1 MSSIPSEENPLG
13 VSSSKSWSDCI
24 VYVSCGQLTAQSS
37 KADTGQDLTLYNISS
52 SSFREY
58 GGIPCIDMTSS
69 GVQYARLTEPS
80 MNFGSAMPRSYS
92 VWLAPTGYGVINMR
106 GIAIGSYA
114 ANREL
119 CSPNNYG
126 YYSYEICAGGHSVI
140 LRTGKYMKANAW
152 SHFVQNYFADGTID
166 IWLNGERIGH
176 FTGKSIDIQSPLM
189 SLGAPTDST
198 SNPYRGYVSTARLW
212 NRTLEDSEIKD
223 LSEELQ
229 PVYTISAQDLS
240 FSLYQK
246 TETYGISYSSVMSP
260 VTFEI
265 AEGELPPEIGFDAST
280 GKFTGKG
287 PTDDD
292 HVYTLKV
299 KLSAPDS
306 YSAICTVRISTYKTA
321 RISFPSQSLSFI
333 TEEASS
339 ADISL
344 TADEPVTFEVAEG
357 ELPAGVSITGSTAH
371 STGEQTSAQEKTV
384 LLRAKSAH
392 NQEGVTANVTFS
404 VTLNKITLLTSG
416 VRLYAA
422 SAGPSS
428 KRLLYLSQ
436 RSISPVWSIEGSLPA
451 GVIFDAE
458 NGVMRSDSSSY
469 GESSTVTVTVA
480 SSTGRSAP
488 ATAEITVETLSEPP
502 IIPSEYAVYIPMSGL
517 YAESPAPSV
526 TVTNFREDYPVTFS
540 ESGGVS
546 YGTFGP
552 TRLCSLNVNNVT
564 SCFPYQATSR
574 TVSFWIRRPLR
585 DSDSTILWYGSAYGA
600 GECYCLKLG
609 RSGWP
614 FIDMY
619 NYGTDNNIVEGSTDG
634 LGRALCDGK
643 WHHAAVTLW
652 SENSRAYS
660 EVWIDGNRAYRSYA
674 AVSLNTGTAYSYA
687 YVGGYSE
694 QYNWM
699 NSLNGDL
706 SRLRVYGRALSE
718 SEIKAL
724 SDELSPTD

>member
-1 MSSIPSEENPLG
+1 MPSIPCEENPLG
-13 VSSSKSWSDCI
+13 VSSSGKSWSDYI

-37 KADTGQDLTLYNISS
+37 KADTGQGLTLHDISS
-52 SSFREY
+52 SNFIEY
-58 GGIPCIDMTSS
+58 GGIPCIDMTSW
-69 GVQYARLTEPS
+69 GAQYARLTEPS
-80 MNFGSAMPRSYS
+80 MNFGPAMPRSYS
-92 VWLAPTGYGVINMR
+92 VWLAPTDRGYGYMR

-119 CSPNNYG
+119 CSPNNFS
-126 YYSYEICAGGHSVI
+126 YSYEICAGGNSVD
-140 LRTGKYMKANAW
+140 LRTGKSMKKNVW

-176 FTGKSIDIQSPLM
+176 FTEQSIDIQSPLM

-198 SNPYRGYVSTARLW
+198 SNPYTGYVSTARLW
-212 NRTLEDSEIKD
+212 NRTLKDSEIKD

-229 PVYTISAQDLS
+229 PMYTITAQDLS

-246 TETYGISYSSVMSP
+246 TETYGIRYSSAMSP

-265 AEGELPPEIGFDAST
+265 VEGELPPEIGFNAST

-306 YSAICTVRISTYKTA
+306 YSAICAVRISTYKTA
-321 RISFPSQSLSFI
+321 RISFTSQSLSFI

-339 ADISL
+339 ADISF

-357 ELPAGVSITGSTAH
+357 ELPAGVSLTGSTAH

-384 LLRAKSAH
+384 LLRAKSEH

-404 VTLNKITLLTSG
+404 VILNTITLLTSG
-416 VRLYAA
+416 VRLYTG

-428 KRLLYLSQ
+428 RKLLYFSQ

-469 GESSTVTVTVA
+469 GASSTVTVTVA

-488 ATAEITVETLSEPP
+488 ATAEITVETLSGSP
-502 IIPSEYAVYIPMSGL
+502 IIPGECAVYIPMSGL
-517 YAESPAPSV
+517 YADSPASDV
-526 TVTNFREDYPVTFS
+526 TVTNYNESYPVTFS

-552 TRLCSLNVNNVT
+552 NYRCSLKVNNAT
-564 SCFPYQATSR
+564 SCFPYQATPR
-574 TVSFWIRRPLR
+574 TVSFWIRRPLI
-585 DSDSTILWYGSAYGA
+585 DSDSTILWYG
-600 GECYCLKLG
+600 
-609 RSGWP
+609 
-614 FIDMY
+614 
-619 NYGTDNNIVEGSTDG
+619 
-634 LGRALCDGK
+634 
-643 WHHAAVTLW
+643 
-652 SENSRAYS
+652 NSSR
-660 EVWIDGNRAYRSYA
+660 
-674 AVSLNTGTAYSYA
+674 
-687 YVGGYSE
+687 
-694 QYNWM
+694 NWGM
-699 NSLNGDL
+699 LL
-706 SRLRVYGRALSE
+706 S
-718 SEIKAL
+718 
-724 SDELSPTD
+724 

>member
-1 MSSIPSEENPLG
+1 MPSIPCEENPLG
-13 VSSSKSWSDCI
+13 VSSSSKSWSDCI
-24 VYVSCGQLTAQSS
+24 VYVSCGQLTAQSG
-37 KADTGQDLTLYNISS
+37 KADTRQGLTLYNISS
-52 SSFREY
+52 SNFIEY

-69 GVQYARLTEPS
+69 RVQYARLTEPS

-92 VWLAPTGYGVINMR
+92 VWLAPTICYDYMR

-119 CSPNNYG
+119 CSPNNYS
-126 YYSYEICAGGHSVI
+126 YTYEICAGGNSVD
-140 LRTGKYMKANAW
+140 LRTGKYIKKNVW
-152 SHFVQNYFADGTID
+152 SHIVQNYFADGTID

-176 FTGKSIDIQSPLM
+176 FTGQSIDIQSPLM

-212 NRTLEDSEIKD
+212 NRTLKDSEIKD

-265 AEGELPPEIGFDAST
+265 VEGELPPEISFDAST

-339 ADISL
+339 ANISF
-344 TADEPVTFEVAEG
+344 TADEPVTFEIADG
-357 ELPAGVSITGSTAH
+357 ELPAGVSLTGSTVH

-384 LLRAKSAH
+384 LLRAKSEH

-404 VTLNKITLLTSG
+404 VILNKITLLTSG
-416 VRLYAA
+416 VRLYAG

-428 KRLLYLSQ
+428 KRLLYFSQ

-469 GESSTVTVTVA
+469 GASSTVTVTVA

-502 IIPSEYAVYIPMSGL
+502 VIPSDYAVYIPMSGL
-517 YAESPAPSV
+517 YVDSPDSGV
-526 TVTNFREDYPVTFS
+526 TVTNYSESDPVTFS
-540 ESGGVS
+540 EMGGVS
-546 YGTFGP
+546 FGVFAP
-552 TRLCSLNVNNVT
+552 DYWHSLSVRNVT

-600 GECYCLKLG
+600 GKCYCLKLG

-614 FIDMY
+614 FIDLY

-660 EVWIDGNRAYRSYA
+660 EVWIDGNRAYKSYA
-674 AVSLNTGTAYSYA
+674 AGSLNTDTAYSYA
-687 YVGGYSE
+687 IVGGNSE
-694 QYNWM
+694 QYNWKK
-699 NSLNGDL
+699 SLNGEL

>member
-1 MSSIPSEENPLG
+1 MPSIPCEENPLG
-13 VSSSKSWSDCI
+13 VSGGKSWSDCI
-24 VYVSCGQLTAQSS
+24 VYVSCGQLTAQSG
-37 KADTGQDLTLYNISS
+37 KADTGQGLTLYNISS
-52 SSFREY
+52 SSFIEY

-69 GVQYARLTEPS
+69 KAQYARLTEPS

-92 VWLAPTGYGVINMR
+92 VWLALAPILGGSGHMR
-106 GIAIGSYA
+106 GIAIGSFA

-126 YYSYEICAGGHSVI
+126 SFSYSYEICAGGHSVN
-140 LRTGKYMKANAW
+140 LSTGKSVKANVW

-176 FTGKSIDIQSPLM
+176 FTGQSIDIQSPLM

-198 SNPYRGYVSTARLW
+198 SNPFCGYVSTARLW

-229 PVYTISAQDLS
+229 PMYTISAQDLS

-265 AEGELPPEIGFDAST
+265 VEGELPPEIGFDAST

-333 TEEASS
+333 TDEASS
-339 ADISL
+339 ANISL
-344 TADEPVTFEVAEG
+344 TADEPVTFEIVQG
-357 ELPAGVSITGSTAH
+357 ELPAGVSLTGSTVH

-384 LLRAKSAH
+384 LLRAKSEH

-404 VTLNKITLLTSG
+404 VILNRITLLTSG
-416 VRLYAA
+416 VRLYAN

-428 KRLLYLSQ
+428 KRLLYFSQ
-436 RSISPVWSIEGSLPA
+436 RSISPVWGIVGSLPA
-451 GVIFDAE
+451 GVTFDAE
-458 NGVMRSDSSSY
+458 NGVMRGDSSSY

-502 IIPSEYAVYIPMSGL
+502 VIPGEYAVYIPMSGL
-517 YAESPAPSV
+517 YADSPASDV
-526 TVTNFREDYPVTFS
+526 TVTNYSESYPVTFS

-552 TRLCSLNVNNVT
+552 NYRCSLSVNNVA
-564 SCFPYQATSR
+564 SCFPYQATPR
-574 TVSFWIRRPLR
+574 TVSFWIRRPLI
-585 DSDSTILWYGSAYGA
+585 DSDSTILWYG
-600 GECYCLKLG
+600 
-609 RSGWP
+609 
-614 FIDMY
+614 D
-619 NYGTDNNIVEGSTDG
+619 
-634 LGRALCDGK
+634 
-643 WHHAAVTLW
+643 
-652 SENSRAYS
+652 
-660 EVWIDGNRAYRSYA
+660 AYRKWEM
-674 AVSLNTGTAYSYA
+674 L
-687 YVGGYSE
+687 
-694 QYNWM
+694 
-699 NSLNGDL
+699 L
-706 SRLRVYGRALSE
+706 S
-718 SEIKAL
+718 
-724 SDELSPTD
+724 

>member
-1 MSSIPSEENPLG
+1 MPSIPCEENPLG
-13 VSSSKSWSDCI
+13 VSGGKSWSDYI
-24 VYVSCGQLTAQSS
+24 VYVSCGQPTAQSG
-37 KADTGQDLTLYNISS
+37 KADTGQGLTLSNISS
-52 SSFREY
+52 SSFIEY
-58 GGIPCIDMTSS
+58 GGVPCIDMTSS
-69 GVQYARLTEPS
+69 RAQYARLTEPS

-92 VWLAPTGYGVINMR
+92 VWLAPTSYGSGYMR

-119 CSPNNYG
+119 CSPNNYS
-126 YYSYEICAGGHSVI
+126 YSYEICAGGNSVD
-140 LRTGKYMKANAW
+140 LRTGKYLKANVW
-152 SHFVQNYFADGTID
+152 SHIVQNYFADGTID

-176 FTGKSIDIQSPLM
+176 FTGQSIDIQSPLM

-212 NRTLEDSEIKD
+212 NRTLKDSEIKD

-229 PVYTISAQDLS
+229 PMYTISAQDLS

-246 TETYGISYSSVMSP
+246 TETYGISYSSAVSP

-265 AEGELPPEIGFDAST
+265 VEGELPPEISFDAST

-287 PTDDD
+287 PTDGD

-321 RISFPSQSLSFI
+321 RISFTSQSLSFI

-339 ADISL
+339 ANISF
-344 TADEPVTFEVAEG
+344 TADEQVTFEVAEG
-357 ELPAGVSITGSTAH
+357 ELPAGVSLTGSTVH

-404 VTLNKITLLTSG
+404 VILNRITLLTSG
-416 VRLYAA
+416 VRLYAG

-428 KRLLYLSQ
+428 KRLLYFSQ

-458 NGVMRSDSSSY
+458 NGVMRGDSSSY
-469 GESSTVTVTVA
+469 GGSSTVTVTVA

-502 IIPSEYAVYIPMSGL
+502 IIPGEYAVYIPMSGL
-517 YAESPAPSV
+517 YADSPASDV
-526 TVTNFREDYPVTFS
+526 TVTNYNESDPVIFS

-552 TRLCSLNVNNVT
+552 ANSRSLKVNNAA

-574 TVSFWIRRPLR
+574 TVSFWIRRPLI
-585 DSDSTILWYGSAYGA
+585 DSDSTILWYG
-600 GECYCLKLG
+600 
-609 RSGWP
+609 
-614 FIDMY
+614 D
-619 NYGTDNNIVEGSTDG
+619 
-634 LGRALCDGK
+634 
-643 WHHAAVTLW
+643 
-652 SENSRAYS
+652 
-660 EVWIDGNRAYRSYA
+660 AYR
-674 AVSLNTGTAYSYA
+674 
-687 YVGGYSE
+687 
-694 QYNWM
+694 NWDV
-699 NSLNGDL
+699 LL
-706 SRLRVYGRALSE
+706 S
-718 SEIKAL
+718 
-724 SDELSPTD
+724 

>member
-13 VSSSKSWSDCI
+13 VSSSKSWSDYI
-24 VYVSCGQLTAQSS
+24 VYVSCGQRTAQSG
-37 KADTGQDLTLYNISS
+37 KADTGQGLTLSNISS

-58 GGIPCIDMTSS
+58 GGIPCIDMTAFRIH
-69 GVQYARLTEPS
+69 YARLTEPS
-80 MNFGSAMPRSYS
+80 MNFGPAMPRSYS
-92 VWLAPTGYGVINMR
+92 VWLAPTYSSYHMR

-119 CSPNNYG
+119 CSPNNY
-126 YYSYEICAGGHSVI
+126 SWTYEICAGGNSVD
-140 LRTGKYMKANAW
+140 LRTGKYIKKNVW
-152 SHFVQNYFADGTID
+152 SHIVQNYFADGTID

-176 FTGKSIDIQSPLM
+176 FTGQSIDIQSPLM

-198 SNPYRGYVSTARLW
+198 SDPYRGYVSTARLW

-229 PVYTISAQDLS
+229 PMYTTSAQDLS

-246 TETYGISYSSVMSP
+246 TETYGISYSSAMSP
-260 VTFEI
+260 TFEI
-265 AEGELPPEIGFDAST
+265 VEGELPPEISFDAST

-321 RISFPSQSLSFI
+321 RISFTSQSFSFI

-339 ADISL
+339 ADISF
-344 TADEPVTFEVAEG
+344 TADEQVTFEIVQG
-357 ELPAGVSITGSTAH
+357 ELPAGVSLTGSTAH

-384 LLRAKSAH
+384 LLRAKSEH

-404 VTLNKITLLTSG
+404 VILNKITLLTSG
-416 VRLYAA
+416 VRLYEN

-436 RSISPVWSIEGSLPA
+436 RSISPVWSIEGSLPI
-451 GVIFDAE
+451 GTGFDTV
-458 NGVMRSDSSSY
+458 NGVMYIYNSTY

-488 ATAEITVETLSEPP
+488 ATAEVTVETLSEPP
-502 IIPSEYAVYIPMSGL
+502 IIPGEYAVYIPMSGL
-517 YAESPAPSV
+517 YADSPASDV
-526 TVTNFREDYPVTFS
+526 TVTNYDESFPVIFS

-552 TRLCSLNVNNVT
+552 DSWCSLTVHNAT
-564 SCFPYQATSR
+564 SCFPYQATPR
-574 TVSFWIRRPLR
+574 TVSFWIRRPLI
-585 DSDSTILWYGSAYGA
+585 DSDSTILWYGDSWRRW
-600 GECYCLKLG
+600 EML
-609 RSGWP
+609 
-614 FIDMY
+614 
-619 NYGTDNNIVEGSTDG
+619 
-634 LGRALCDGK
+634 
-643 WHHAAVTLW
+643 
-652 SENSRAYS
+652 
-660 EVWIDGNRAYRSYA
+660 
-674 AVSLNTGTAYSYA
+674 
-687 YVGGYSE
+687 
-694 QYNWM
+694 
-699 NSLNGDL
+699 L
-706 SRLRVYGRALSE
+706 S
-718 SEIKAL
+718 
-724 SDELSPTD
+724 

>member
-13 VSSSKSWSDCI
+13 VSSGSKSWSDYI
-24 VYVSCGQLTAQSS
+24 VYVSCGQLTAQSG
-37 KADTGQDLTLYNISS
+37 KADTGQGLTLYNISS
-52 SSFREY
+52 SSFIEY
-58 GGIPCIDMTSS
+58 GGIPCIDMTSW

-92 VWLAPTGYGVINMR
+92 VWLATTGYGDYMR

-126 YYSYEICAGGHSVI
+126 YYSYEICAGGHSVD
-140 LRTGKYMKANAW
+140 LRTGKSMKANVW
-152 SHFVQNYFADGTID
+152 FHIVQNYFADGTID

-176 FTGKSIDIQSPLM
+176 FTGQSIDIQSPLM

-212 NRTLEDSEIKD
+212 NRTLKDSEIKD

-246 TETYGISYSSVMSP
+246 TETYGISYSSAMSP

-265 AEGELPPEIGFDAST
+265 VEGELPPEIGFDAST

-306 YSAICTVRISTYKTA
+306 YSAICTVRISTHKTA
-321 RISFPSQSLSFI
+321 RISFTSQSFSFI
-333 TEEASS
+333 TEGESS
-339 ADISL
+339 ADISF

-357 ELPAGVSITGSTAH
+357 ELPAGVSLTGSTVH

-416 VRLYAA
+416 VRLYAG

-428 KRLLYLSQ
+428 KKLLYFSQ

-451 GVIFDAE
+451 GVIFDAG

-469 GESSTVTVTVA
+469 GGSSTVTVTVA

-488 ATAEITVETLSEPP
+488 ATAEITVETLSESP
-502 IIPSEYAVYIPMSGL
+502 IIPSDYAVYIPMSGL
-517 YAESPAPSV
+517 YAESPASDV
-526 TVTNFREDYPVTFS
+526 TVTNFREDYPVPFS

-552 TRLCSLNVNNVT
+552 NHLCSLSVNNVT
-564 SCFPYQATSR
+564 SCFPFQATSR

-585 DSDSTILWYGSAYGA
+585 DSDDSDSTILWYG
-600 GECYCLKLG
+600 
-609 RSGWP
+609 
-614 FIDMY
+614 
-619 NYGTDNNIVEGSTDG
+619 
-634 LGRALCDGK
+634 
-643 WHHAAVTLW
+643 
-652 SENSRAYS
+652 NSRRKW
-660 EVWIDGNRAYRSYA
+660 EM
-674 AVSLNTGTAYSYA
+674 L
-687 YVGGYSE
+687 
-694 QYNWM
+694 
-699 NSLNGDL
+699 L
-706 SRLRVYGRALSE
+706 S
-718 SEIKAL
+718 
-724 SDELSPTD
+724 

>member
-1 MSSIPSEENPLG
+1 MPSIPCEENPLG
-13 VSSSKSWSDCI
+13 VSGGKSWSDYI
-24 VYVSCGQLTAQSS
+24 VYVSCGQLTAQSG
-37 KADTGQDLTLYNISS
+37 KADTGQGLTLHDISS
-52 SSFREY
+52 SSFTEY
-58 GGIPCIDMTSS
+58 GGIPCIDMTSW
-69 GVQYARLTEPS
+69 GAQYARLTEPS

-92 VWLAPTGYGVINMR
+92 VWLAPTGYGSDHMR
-106 GIAIGSYA
+106 GIAIGSFA
-114 ANREL
+114 ASREL

-126 YYSYEICAGGHSVI
+126 YYSYEICAGGHSVD
-140 LRTGKYMKANAW
+140 LRTGKYMKENAW

-176 FTGKSIDIQSPLM
+176 FTGQSIDIQSPLM

-198 SNPYRGYVSTARLW
+198 SNSYRGYVSTARLW
-212 NRTLEDSEIKD
+212 NRTLKDSEIKD

-229 PVYTISAQDLS
+229 PVYTITAQDLS

-246 TETYGISYSSVMSP
+246 TETYGISYSSAMSP

-265 AEGELPPEIGFDAST
+265 AEGELPPEIRFDAST

-287 PTDDD
+287 PTDGD

-321 RISFPSQSLSFI
+321 RIGFTSQSLSFI

-339 ADISL
+339 ANISF
-344 TADEPVTFEVAEG
+344 TADEPVTFEVADG

-384 LLRAKSAH
+384 LLRAKSEH

-404 VTLNKITLLTSG
+404 VILNRITLLTSG
-416 VRLYAA
+416 VRLYAG

-428 KRLLYLSQ
+428 RKLLYLSQ
-436 RSISPVWSIEGSLPA
+436 RSISPVWSIEGSLPI
-451 GVIFDAE
+451 GTGFDAE
-458 NGVMRSDSSSY
+458 NGVMYIYSTLY

-480 SSTGRSAP
+480 SSTGCSTP

-502 IIPSEYAVYIPMSGL
+502 IIPGEYAVYIPMSGL
-517 YAESPAPSV
+517 YADSPAPDV
-526 TVTNFREDYPVTFS
+526 TVTNYNEGFPVPFS

-552 TRLCSLNVNNVT
+552 DSWCSLKVLNAT

-574 TVSFWIRRPLR
+574 TVSFWIRRPLI
-585 DSDSTILWYGSAYGA
+585 DSDSTILWYGDSW
-600 GECYCLKLG
+600 
-609 RSGWP
+609 RSWG
-614 FIDMY
+614 M
-619 NYGTDNNIVEGSTDG
+619 
-634 LGRALCDGK
+634 L
-643 WHHAAVTLW
+643 
-652 SENSRAYS
+652 
-660 EVWIDGNRAYRSYA
+660 
-674 AVSLNTGTAYSYA
+674 
-687 YVGGYSE
+687 
-694 QYNWM
+694 
-699 NSLNGDL
+699 L
-706 SRLRVYGRALSE
+706 S
-718 SEIKAL
+718 
-724 SDELSPTD
+724 

>member
-1 MSSIPSEENPLG
+1 MPSIPCEENPLG
-13 VSSSKSWSDCI
+13 VSGGKSWSDYI
-24 VYVSCGQLTAQSS
+24 VYVSCGQLTAQSG
-37 KADTGQDLTLYNISS
+37 KADTGQGLTLYNISS
-52 SSFREY
+52 SNFIEY
-58 GGIPCIDMTSS
+58 GGVPCIDMTSW
-69 GVQYARLTEPS
+69 GAQYARLTEPS
-80 MNFGSAMPRSYS
+80 VNFGPAMPRSYS
-92 VWLAPTGYGVINMR
+92 VWLAPTSYRSGYMR

-119 CSPNNYG
+119 CSPNNFS
-126 YYSYEICAGGHSVI
+126 YSYEICAGGNSVD
-140 LRTGKYMKANAW
+140 LRTGKYLKANVW
-152 SHFVQNYFADGTID
+152 SHIVQNYFADGTID

-176 FTGKSIDIQSPLM
+176 FTGQSIDIQSPLM

-198 SNPYRGYVSTARLW
+198 SNPYSGYVSTARLW
-212 NRTLEDSEIKD
+212 NRTLKDSEIKD

-229 PVYTISAQDLS
+229 PMYTISAQDLS

-246 TETYGISYSSVMSP
+246 TETYGISYSSAMSP
-260 VTFEI
+260 TFEI
-265 AEGELPPEIGFDAST
+265 VEGELPPEISFDAST

-287 PTDDD
+287 PTDGD

-306 YSAICTVRISTYKTA
+306 YSAVCAVRISTYKTA

-339 ADISL
+339 ADISF
-344 TADEPVTFEVAEG
+344 TADEQVTFEIVQG
-357 ELPAGVSITGSTAH
+357 ELPAGVSLTGSTVH

-384 LLRAKSAH
+384 LLRAKSEH
-392 NQEGVTANVTFS
+392 NQEGVTASVTFS
-404 VTLNKITLLTSG
+404 VILNRITLLTSG
-416 VRLYAA
+416 VRLYAG

-451 GVIFDAE
+451 GVTFDAE
-458 NGVMRSDSSSY
+458 NGVMRGDSSSY
-469 GESSTVTVTVA
+469 GGSSTVTVTVA

-488 ATAEITVETLSEPP
+488 ATAAITVDTLSEPP
-502 IIPSEYAVYIPMSGL
+502 VIPGEYAVYIPMSGL
-517 YAESPAPSV
+517 YADSPAPDV
-526 TVTNFREDYPVTFS
+526 TVTNYSESDPVTFA
-540 ESGGVS
+540 ERGGVS
-546 YGTFGP
+546 FGVFAP
-552 TRLCSLNVNNVT
+552 DYSRSLKVNNAT
-564 SCFPYQATSR
+564 SCFPYQATPR

-585 DSDSTILWYGSAYGA
+585 DSDSTILWYGNAYGA
-600 GECYCLKLG
+600 GKCYCLKLG

-614 FIDMY
+614 FIDLY
-619 NYGTDNNIVEGSTDG
+619 NYGTDNNIAEGSTDG

-660 EVWIDGNRAYRSYA
+660 DVWIDGNRAYRSYA

-687 YVGGYSE
+687 IVGGYSE
-694 QYNWM
+694 QYNWKK
-699 NSLNGDL
+699 SLNGEL

>member
-13 VSSSKSWSDCI
+13 VGGSGKSWSDYI
-24 VYVSCGQLTAQSS
+24 VYVSCGQLTAQSG
-37 KADTGQDLTLYNISS
+37 KADTGQSLTLYNISS
-52 SSFREY
+52 GNFIEY
-58 GGIPCIDMTSS
+58 GGIPCIDMTSW

-80 MNFGSAMPRSYS
+80 MNIGPAMPRSYS
-92 VWLAPTGYGVINMR
+92 VWLAPTSYGSGYMR

-119 CSPNNYG
+119 CSPNNYS
-126 YYSYEICAGGHSVI
+126 YSYEICAGGNSVD
-140 LRTGKYMKANAW
+140 LRTGKYMKANVW
-152 SHFVQNYFADGTID
+152 YHIVQNYFADGTID

-176 FTGKSIDIQSPLM
+176 FTGQSIDIQSPLM

-229 PVYTISAQDLS
+229 PMYTISAQDLS

-246 TETYGISYSSVMSP
+246 TETYGISYSSAMSP
-260 VTFEI
+260 VFEI
-265 AEGELPPEIGFDAST
+265 VEGELPPEIGFNAST

-339 ADISL
+339 ANISF
-344 TADEPVTFEVAEG
+344 TADEQVTFEIADG
-357 ELPAGVSITGSTAH
+357 ELPAGVSLTGSTAH

-384 LLRAKSAH
+384 LLRAKSEH

-404 VTLNKITLLTSG
+404 VILNKITLLTSG
-416 VRLYAA
+416 VRLYAG

-502 IIPSEYAVYIPMSGL
+502 IIPGDYAVHIPMSGL
-517 YAESPAPSV
+517 YADSPDPGV
-526 TVTNFREDYPVTFS
+526 TVTNYYNRYPVTFS

-552 TRLCSLNVNNVT
+552 TYSYSLSVNNVT
-564 SCFPYQATSR
+564 SCFPYQATPR
-574 TVSFWIRRPLR
+574 TVSFWIRRPLL
-585 DSDSTILWYGSAYGA
+585 DSDSTILWYGDS
-600 GECYCLKLG
+600 
-609 RSGWP
+609 R
-614 FIDMY
+614 
-619 NYGTDNNIVEGSTDG
+619 
-634 LGRALCDGK
+634 RK
-643 WHHAAVTLW
+643 WEL
-652 SENSRAYS
+652 
-660 EVWIDGNRAYRSYA
+660 
-674 AVSLNTGTAYSYA
+674 L
-687 YVGGYSE
+687 
-694 QYNWM
+694 
-699 NSLNGDL
+699 L
-706 SRLRVYGRALSE
+706 S
-718 SEIKAL
+718 
-724 SDELSPTD
+724 

>member
-1 MSSIPSEENPLG
+1 MSSIPCEENPLG
-13 VSSSKSWSDCI
+13 VSGSGKSWSDYI

-37 KADTGQDLTLYNISS
+37 KADTGQGLTLYNISS
-52 SSFREY
+52 SNFIEY
-58 GGIPCIDMTSS
+58 GGIPCIDMTSWA
-69 GVQYARLTEPS
+69 VQYARLPEPS

-92 VWLAPTGYGVINMR
+92 VWLAPTGYGSGYMR
-106 GIAIGSYA
+106 GIAIGSNA

-119 CSPNNYG
+119 CSPNNFS
-126 YYSYEICAGGHSVI
+126 YSYEICAGGNSVD
-140 LRTGKYMKANAW
+140 LRTGKYMKANVW
-152 SHFVQNYFADGTID
+152 SHIVQNYFADGTID

-198 SNPYRGYVSTARLW
+198 KNPYRGYVSTARLW

-229 PVYTISAQDLS
+229 PMYTISAQDLS

-246 TETYGISYSSVMSP
+246 TETYGISYSSAMSP

-265 AEGELPPEIGFDAST
+265 VEGELPPEIGFDAST

-321 RISFPSQSLSFI
+321 RISFTSQSFSFI

-339 ADISL
+339 ANISF
-344 TADEPVTFEVAEG
+344 TADEQVTFEIVQG
-357 ELPAGVSITGSTAH
+357 ELPAGVSLTGSTVH

-404 VTLNKITLLTSG
+404 VILNKITLLTSG
-416 VRLYAA
+416 VRLYAG

-517 YAESPAPSV
+517 YADSPASDV
-526 TVTNFREDYPVTFS
+526 YVTNFREDYPVTFS

-552 TRLCSLNVNNVT
+552 THLCSLSVRNVT
-564 SCFPYQATSR
+564 SCFPYQATPR
-574 TVSFWIRRPLR
+574 TVSFWIRKPLR
-585 DSDSTILWYGSAYGA
+585 DSDDSDSTILWYG
-600 GECYCLKLG
+600 
-609 RSGWP
+609 
-614 FIDMY
+614 
-619 NYGTDNNIVEGSTDG
+619 
-634 LGRALCDGK
+634 
-643 WHHAAVTLW
+643 
-652 SENSRAYS
+652 NSWRKR
-660 EVWIDGNRAYRSYA
+660 E
-674 AVSLNTGTAYSYA
+674 L
-687 YVGGYSE
+687 
-694 QYNWM
+694 
-699 NSLNGDL
+699 LL
-706 SRLRVYGRALSE
+706 S
-718 SEIKAL
+718 
-724 SDELSPTD
+724 

>member
-1 MSSIPSEENPLG
+1 MPSIPSEENPLG
-13 VSSSKSWSDCI
+13 VSSSGKSWSDYI

-37 KADTGQDLTLYNISS
+37 KADTGQGLTLYNISS

-69 GVQYARLTEPS
+69 GTHYARLTEPS
-80 MNFGSAMPRSYS
+80 MNIGSAMPRSYS
-92 VWLAPTGYGVINMR
+92 VWLAPTGYGYGYMR

-119 CSPNNYG
+119 CSPNNYSYG
-126 YYSYEICAGGHSVI
+126 YEICAGGNSVD
-140 LRTGKYMKANAW
+140 LMTGKYMKANVW
-152 SHFVQNYFADGTID
+152 YHFVQNYFADGTID

-176 FTGKSIDIQSPLM
+176 FTGQSIDIQSPLM

-229 PVYTISAQDLS
+229 PMYTISAQDLS

-246 TETYGISYSSVMSP
+246 TETYGISYSSAMSP
-260 VTFEI
+260 VFEI
-265 AEGELPPEIGFDAST
+265 VEGELPPEIGFNTST

-287 PTDDD
+287 PTDGD

-321 RISFPSQSLSFI
+321 RISFTPQSLSFI

-339 ADISL
+339 ANISF
-344 TADEPVTFEVAEG
+344 TADEPVTFEIVQG
-357 ELPAGVSITGSTAH
+357 ELPAGVSLTGSTVH

-384 LLRAKSAH
+384 LLRAKSEH

-404 VTLNKITLLTSG
+404 VILNKITLLTSG
-416 VRLYAA
+416 VRLYAG

-502 IIPSEYAVYIPMSGL
+502 IIPSDYAVYIPMSGL
-517 YAESPAPSV
+517 YADSPAPDV
-526 TVTNFREDYPVTFS
+526 TVTNFREDYPVIFS
-540 ESGGVS
+540 ERGGVS
-546 YGTFGP
+546 FGVFGSSH
-552 TRLCSLNVNNVT
+552 LCSLSVNNVT
-564 SCFPYQATSR
+564 SCFPYQATPR

-585 DSDSTILWYGSAYGA
+585 DSDATILWYGNSW
-600 GECYCLKLG
+600 
-609 RSGWP
+609 RSWG
-614 FIDMY
+614 M
-619 NYGTDNNIVEGSTDG
+619 
-634 LGRALCDGK
+634 L
-643 WHHAAVTLW
+643 
-652 SENSRAYS
+652 
-660 EVWIDGNRAYRSYA
+660 
-674 AVSLNTGTAYSYA
+674 
-687 YVGGYSE
+687 
-694 QYNWM
+694 
-699 NSLNGDL
+699 L
-706 SRLRVYGRALSE
+706 S
-718 SEIKAL
+718 
-724 SDELSPTD
+724 

>member
-1 MSSIPSEENPLG
+1 MPSIPCEENPLG
-13 VSSSKSWSDCI
+13 VSGGKSWSDYI
-24 VYVSCGQLTAQSS
+24 VYVSCGQLTAQSG
-37 KADTGQDLTLYNISS
+37 KADTGQGLTLYNISS
-52 SSFREY
+52 SNFIEY
-58 GGIPCIDMTSS
+58 GGIPCIDMTSW
-69 GVQYARLTEPS
+69 GAQYARLTEPS
-80 MNFGSAMPRSYS
+80 MNIGPAMPRSYS
-92 VWLAPTGYGVINMR
+92 VWLAPTGYGSGYMR

-119 CSPNNYG
+119 CSPNNYS
-126 YYSYEICAGGHSVI
+126 YFSYEICAGGHSVD
-140 LRTGKYMKANAW
+140 LRTGKYMKANVW
-152 SHFVQNYFADGTID
+152 SHIVQNYFADGTID

-176 FTGKSIDIQSPLM
+176 FTGQSIDIQSPLM
-189 SLGAPTDST
+189 SLGAATDST
-198 SNPYRGYVSTARLW
+198 SNEYRGYVSTARLW

-229 PVYTISAQDLS
+229 PMYTISAQDLS

-260 VTFEI
+260 VFEI
-265 AEGELPPEIGFDAST
+265 VEGELPPEISFDAST

-333 TEEASS
+333 TEGESS
-339 ADISL
+339 ANISF
-344 TADEPVTFEVAEG
+344 TADEPVTFEIVQG
-357 ELPAGVSITGSTAH
+357 ELPAGVSLTGSTVH

-384 LLRAKSAH
+384 LLRAKSEH

-404 VTLNKITLLTSG
+404 VILNKITLLTSG
-416 VRLYAA
+416 VRLYAG

-436 RSISPVWSIEGSLPA
+436 KSISPVWSIEGSLPA

-488 ATAEITVETLSEPP
+488 ATAEITVETLSGPP
-502 IIPSEYAVYIPMSGL
+502 IIPGEYAVYIPMSGL
-517 YAESPAPSV
+517 YADSPASDV
-526 TVTNFREDYPVTFS
+526 TVTNFYESIPVTFS
-540 ESGGVS
+540 ENGGVS

-552 TRLCSLNVNNVT
+552 DSWCSLSVNNAT
-564 SCFPYQATSR
+564 SCFPYQATPR
-574 TVSFWIRRPLR
+574 TVSFWIRRPLI
-585 DSDSTILWYGSAYGA
+585 DSDSTILWYGDSW
-600 GECYCLKLG
+600 
-609 RSGWP
+609 R
-614 FIDMY
+614 
-619 NYGTDNNIVEGSTDG
+619 
-634 LGRALCDGK
+634 K
-643 WHHAAVTLW
+643 WEML
-652 SENSRAYS
+652 
-660 EVWIDGNRAYRSYA
+660 
-674 AVSLNTGTAYSYA
+674 
-687 YVGGYSE
+687 
-694 QYNWM
+694 
-699 NSLNGDL
+699 L
-706 SRLRVYGRALSE
+706 S
-718 SEIKAL
+718 
-724 SDELSPTD
+724 

>member
-1 MSSIPSEENPLG
+1 MPSIPCEENPLG
-13 VSSSKSWSDCI
+13 VSGGKSWSDYI

-37 KADTGQDLTLYNISS
+37 KADTGQDLTLYGISS
-52 SSFREY
+52 SSFIEY
-58 GGIPCIDMTSS
+58 GGISCIDMTSS

-92 VWLAPTGYGVINMR
+92 VWLAPTSPGSGHMR

-119 CSPNNYG
+119 CSPNNYS
-126 YYSYEICAGGHSVI
+126 YSFFSHTYEICAGGNSVN
-140 LRTGKYMKANAW
+140 LRTGKYMKENVW
-152 SHFVQNYFADGTID
+152 SHIVQNYFADGTID

-176 FTGKSIDIQSPLM
+176 FTGQSIDIQSPLM

-212 NRTLEDSEIKD
+212 NRTLKDSEIKD
-223 LSEELQ
+223 LSKELQ
-229 PVYTISAQDLS
+229 PMYTISARDLS

-246 TETYGISYSSVMSP
+246 TETYGISYSSAMSP

-265 AEGELPPEIGFDAST
+265 VEGELPPEISFDAST

-321 RISFPSQSLSFI
+321 RISFTSQSFSFI

-339 ADISL
+339 ANISF
-344 TADEPVTFEVAEG
+344 TADEQVTFEVAEG
-357 ELPAGVSITGSTAH
+357 ELPAGVSLTGSTVH

-392 NQEGVTANVTFS
+392 NQGGVTANVTFS
-404 VTLNKITLLTSG
+404 VILNRITLLTSG
-416 VRLYAA
+416 VRLYAN

-428 KRLLYLSQ
+428 KRLLYFSQ
-436 RSISPVWSIEGSLPA
+436 KSISPVWSIGGSLPA

-502 IIPSEYAVYIPMSGL
+502 IIPGEYAVYIPMSGL
-517 YAESPAPSV
+517 YADSPDPGV
-526 TVTNFREDYPVTFS
+526 HVINFNEDFPVIFS

-552 TRLCSLNVNNVT
+552 THSCSLSVRNVT
-564 SCFPYQATSR
+564 SCFPYQATPR

-585 DSDSTILWYGSAYGA
+585 DSDDSDSTILWYGDSW
-600 GECYCLKLG
+600 
-609 RSGWP
+609 R
-614 FIDMY
+614 
-619 NYGTDNNIVEGSTDG
+619 
-634 LGRALCDGK
+634 
-643 WHHAAVTLW
+643 
-652 SENSRAYS
+652 
-660 EVWIDGNRAYRSYA
+660 
-674 AVSLNTGTAYSYA
+674 
-687 YVGGYSE
+687 
-694 QYNWM
+694 NWEM
-699 NSLNGDL
+699 LL
-706 SRLRVYGRALSE
+706 S
-718 SEIKAL
+718 
-724 SDELSPTD
+724 

>member
-1 MSSIPSEENPLG
+1 MPSIPCEENPLG
-13 VSSSKSWSDCI
+13 VSSGKSWSDYI
-24 VYVSCGQLTAQSS
+24 VYVSCGQLTAQSG
-37 KADTGQDLTLYNISS
+37 KADTGQGLTLYNISS
-52 SSFREY
+52 SNFIEY
-58 GGIPCIDMTSS
+58 GGIPCIDMTQPW
-69 GVQYARLTEPS
+69 VAHYARLTEPS

-92 VWLAPTGYGVINMR
+92 VWLAPTDYGSGYMR

-119 CSPNNYG
+119 CSPNNYSYG
-126 YYSYEICAGGHSVI
+126 YEICAGGNSVD
-140 LRTGKYMKANAW
+140 LRTGKYMKANVW
-152 SHFVQNYFADGTID
+152 YHIVQNYFADGTID

-176 FTGKSIDIQSPLM
+176 FTGQSIDIQSPLM

-198 SNPYRGYVSTARLW
+198 KNPYYGYVSTARLW

-229 PVYTISAQDLS
+229 PMYTISAQDLS
-240 FSLYQK
+240 FSLHQK
-246 TETYGISYSSVMSP
+246 TETYGISYSSAMSP

-265 AEGELPPEIGFDAST
+265 VEGELPPEISFNAST

-321 RISFPSQSLSFI
+321 RISFPSQSFSFI

-339 ADISL
+339 ANISF

-357 ELPAGVSITGSTAH
+357 ELPAGVSLTGSTVH

-384 LLRAKSAH
+384 LLRAKSEH

-404 VTLNKITLLTSG
+404 VILNRITLLTSG
-416 VRLYAA
+416 VRLYAD

-428 KRLLYLSQ
+428 KRLLYFSQ
-436 RSISPVWSIEGSLPA
+436 KSISPVWSIEGSLPA

-469 GESSTVTVTVA
+469 GESLTVTVTVA

-488 ATAEITVETLSEPP
+488 ATAEITVETLSESP
-502 IIPSEYAVYIPMSGL
+502 IIPSDYAVYIPMSGL
-517 YAESPAPSV
+517 YVDSPDSGV
-526 TVTNFREDYPVTFS
+526 TVTNYDENYPVTFS

-546 YGTFGP
+546 FGVFAP
-552 TRLCSLNVNNVT
+552 DYRHSLSVNNVT
-564 SCFPYQATSR
+564 SCFPYQATPR

-585 DSDSTILWYGSAYGA
+585 DSDDSDSTILWYGNSW
-600 GECYCLKLG
+600 
-609 RSGWP
+609 R
-614 FIDMY
+614 
-619 NYGTDNNIVEGSTDG
+619 
-634 LGRALCDGK
+634 K
-643 WHHAAVTLW
+643 WGML
-652 SENSRAYS
+652 
-660 EVWIDGNRAYRSYA
+660 
-674 AVSLNTGTAYSYA
+674 
-687 YVGGYSE
+687 
-694 QYNWM
+694 
-699 NSLNGDL
+699 L
-706 SRLRVYGRALSE
+706 S
-718 SEIKAL
+718 
-724 SDELSPTD
+724 

>member
-1 MSSIPSEENPLG
+1 MPSIPSEGNPLG
-13 VSSSKSWSDCI
+13 VSSSKSWSDYI

-37 KADTGQDLTLYNISS
+37 KADTGQGLTLYNISS
-52 SSFREY
+52 SSFIEY
-58 GGIPCIDMTSS
+58 GGIPCIDMTSFR
-69 GVQYARLTEPS
+69 VQYARLTEPS

-92 VWLAPTGYGVINMR
+92 VWLAPTSYGQGYMR

-114 ANREL
+114 ANCEL
-119 CSPNNYG
+119 CSPNNFS
-126 YYSYEICAGGHSVI
+126 YSYEICAGGNSVD
-140 LRTGKYMKANAW
+140 LRTRKYMKANVW

-176 FTGKSIDIQSPLM
+176 FTGQSIDIQSPLM

-229 PVYTISAQDLS
+229 PMYTISAQDLS

-246 TETYGISYSSVMSP
+246 TETYGISYSSAMSP

-265 AEGELPPEIGFDAST
+265 VEGELPPEIGFDAST

-321 RISFPSQSLSFI
+321 RISFTSQSFSFI

-339 ADISL
+339 EDISF
-344 TADEPVTFEVAEG
+344 TADEPVTFEIADG

-416 VRLYAA
+416 VRLYAG

-436 RSISPVWSIEGSLPA
+436 RSISPVWSIEGSLPI
-451 GVIFDAE
+451 GSGFDAE
-458 NGVMRSDSSSY
+458 NGVMYIYYSTLY

-480 SSTGRSAP
+480 SSTGCSTP
-488 ATAEITVETLSEPP
+488 ATAEITVEILSESPT
-502 IIPSEYAVYIPMSGL
+502 IPGEYAVYIPMSGL
-517 YAESPAPSV
+517 YADSPASDV
-526 TVTNFREDYPVTFS
+526 TVTNYNEGFPVTFS

-552 TRLCSLNVNNVT
+552 DSWCSLSVNNAT
-564 SCFPYQATSR
+564 SCFPYQATPR
-574 TVSFWIRRPLR
+574 TVSFWMRRPLR
-585 DSDSTILWYGSAYGA
+585 DSDDSDSTILWYG
-600 GECYCLKLG
+600 
-609 RSGWP
+609 
-614 FIDMY
+614 
-619 NYGTDNNIVEGSTDG
+619 
-634 LGRALCDGK
+634 
-643 WHHAAVTLW
+643 
-652 SENSRAYS
+652 NSRRRR
-660 EVWIDGNRAYRSYA
+660 E
-674 AVSLNTGTAYSYA
+674 L
-687 YVGGYSE
+687 
-694 QYNWM
+694 
-699 NSLNGDL
+699 LL
-706 SRLRVYGRALSE
+706 S
-718 SEIKAL
+718 
-724 SDELSPTD
+724 

>member
-1 MSSIPSEENPLG
+1 MPGIPCEENPLG
-13 VSSSKSWSDCI
+13 VSGGKSWSDCI

-52 SSFREY
+52 SSFIEY
-58 GGIPCIDMTSS
+58 GGVSCIDMTSY
-69 GVQYARLTEPS
+69 GAQYARLTEPS

-92 VWLAPTGYGVINMR
+92 VWLAPTFLGSDQMR

-119 CSPNNYG
+119 CSPNNYS
-126 YYSYEICAGGHSVI
+126 YTYEICAGGHSVN
-140 LRTGKYMKANAW
+140 LKTGKYLKANVW
-152 SHFVQNYFADGTID
+152 SHIVQNYFADGTID

-176 FTGKSIDIQSPLM
+176 FTGQSIDIQSPLM

-198 SNPYRGYVSTARLW
+198 SKLYYGYVSTVRLW
-212 NRTLEDSEIKD
+212 NRTLKDSEIKD
-223 LSEELQ
+223 LSEELH

-246 TETYGISYSSVMSP
+246 TETYGISYSSAMSP

-265 AEGELPPEIGFDAST
+265 VEGELPPNISFDAST

-287 PTDDD
+287 LTDDD

-306 YSAICTVRISTYKTA
+306 YSATCTVRISTYKTA
-321 RISFPSQSLSFI
+321 RISFTSQSFSFI

-339 ADISL
+339 ANISF
-344 TADEPVTFEVAEG
+344 TADEQVTFEVAEG
-357 ELPAGVSITGSTAH
+357 ELPAGVSLTGSTVH

-384 LLRAKSAH
+384 LLRAKSEH
-392 NQEGVTANVTFS
+392 NQGGVTANVTFS
-404 VTLNKITLLTSG
+404 VILNRITLLTSG
-416 VRLYAA
+416 VRLYAN

-436 RSISPVWSIEGSLPA
+436 SSISPVWSIGGSLPA

-502 IIPSEYAVYIPMSGL
+502 IIPGEYAVYIPMSGL
-517 YAESPAPSV
+517 YADSPDSGVDVINFNES
-526 TVTNFREDYPVTFS
+526 YPVIFS

-552 TRLCSLNVNNVT
+552 THSCSLSVRNVT
-564 SCFPYQATSR
+564 SCFPYQATPR

-585 DSDSTILWYGSAYGA
+585 DSDDSDSTILWYGNSW
-600 GECYCLKLG
+600 
-609 RSGWP
+609 R
-614 FIDMY
+614 
-619 NYGTDNNIVEGSTDG
+619 
-634 LGRALCDGK
+634 K
-643 WHHAAVTLW
+643 WEL
-652 SENSRAYS
+652 
-660 EVWIDGNRAYRSYA
+660 
-674 AVSLNTGTAYSYA
+674 L
-687 YVGGYSE
+687 
-694 QYNWM
+694 
-699 NSLNGDL
+699 L
-706 SRLRVYGRALSE
+706 S
-718 SEIKAL
+718 
-724 SDELSPTD
+724 

>member
-1 MSSIPSEENPLG
+1 MPSIPCEENPLG
-13 VSSSKSWSDCI
+13 VGGGKSWSDYI
-24 VYVSCGQLTAQSS
+24 VYVSCGQLTAQSG
-37 KADTGQDLTLYNISS
+37 KADTGQGLTLYSISS
-52 SSFREY
+52 SNFIEY
-58 GGIPCIDMTSS
+58 GGIPCIDMTSW
-69 GVQYARLTEPS
+69 GAQYARLTEPS
-80 MNFGSAMPRSYS
+80 MNIGPAMPRSYS
-92 VWLAPTGYGVINMR
+92 VWLALAPILGGSGHMR

-126 YYSYEICAGGHSVI
+126 SFSYSYEICAGGHSVN
-140 LRTGKYMKANAW
+140 LSTGKSVKANVW
-152 SHFVQNYFADGTID
+152 SHIVQNYFADGTID

-176 FTGKSIDIQSPLM
+176 FTGQSIDIQSPLM

-198 SNPYRGYVSTARLW
+198 SNPYSGYVSTARLW

-229 PVYTISAQDLS
+229 PMYTISAQDLS

-265 AEGELPPEIGFDAST
+265 VEGGLPPEIGFDAST

-339 ADISL
+339 ANISF
-344 TADEPVTFEVAEG
+344 TADEQVTFEIVQG
-357 ELPAGVSITGSTAH
+357 ELPAGVSLTGSTVH

-384 LLRAKSAH
+384 LLRAKSEH

-404 VTLNKITLLTSG
+404 VILNKITLLTSG
-416 VRLYAA
+416 VRLYAG

-488 ATAEITVETLSEPP
+488 ATAEITVETLSELP
-502 IIPSEYAVYIPMSGL
+502 IIPSDYAVYIPMSGL
-517 YAESPAPSV
+517 YVDSPDSGV
-526 TVTNFREDYPVTFS
+526 TVTNFHENFPVIFS

-552 TRLCSLNVNNVT
+552 NYTRSLSVLNVT
-564 SCFPYQATSR
+564 SCFPFQATSS

-585 DSDSTILWYGSAYGA
+585 DSDDSDSTILWYG
-600 GECYCLKLG
+600 
-609 RSGWP
+609 
-614 FIDMY
+614 
-619 NYGTDNNIVEGSTDG
+619 
-634 LGRALCDGK
+634 
-643 WHHAAVTLW
+643 AAWRKREL
-652 SENSRAYS
+652 
-660 EVWIDGNRAYRSYA
+660 
-674 AVSLNTGTAYSYA
+674 L
-687 YVGGYSE
+687 
-694 QYNWM
+694 
-699 NSLNGDL
+699 L
-706 SRLRVYGRALSE
+706 S
-718 SEIKAL
+718 
-724 SDELSPTD
+724 

>member
-1 MSSIPSEENPLG
+1 MPSIPCEGNPLG
-13 VSSSKSWSDCI
+13 VSSGKSWSDYI

-37 KADTGQDLTLYNISS
+37 KADTGQGLTLYNISS
-52 SSFREY
+52 GSFIEY

-69 GVQYARLTEPS
+69 RVQYARLTEPS

-92 VWLAPTGYGVINMR
+92 VWLAPTSYGSSGTMR
-106 GIAIGSYA
+106 GIAIGSFA

-119 CSPNNYG
+119 CSPSNYG
-126 YYSYEICAGGHSVI
+126 YTYEICAGGNSVD
-140 LRTGKYMKANAW
+140 LRTGKSMKAKVW

-176 FTGKSIDIQSPLM
+176 FTGQSIDIQSPLM

-198 SNPYRGYVSTARLW
+198 SYPYRGYVSTARLW

-229 PVYTISAQDLS
+229 PMYTISAQDLS

-246 TETYGISYSSVMSP
+246 TETYGISYSSAMSP

-265 AEGELPPEIGFDAST
+265 VEGELPPEIGFDAST

-292 HVYTLKV
+292 HAYTLKV

-321 RISFPSQSLSFI
+321 RISFTSQSFSFI
-333 TEEASS
+333 TDEASS
-339 ADISL
+339 ANISF
-344 TADEPVTFEVAEG
+344 TADEPVTFEIADG
-357 ELPAGVSITGSTAH
+357 ELPAGVSLTGSTVH

-384 LLRAKSAH
+384 LLRAKSEH

-404 VTLNKITLLTSG
+404 VILNKITLLTSG
-416 VRLYAA
+416 VRLYAG

-428 KRLLYLSQ
+428 KRLLYFSQ

-480 SSTGRSAP
+480 SSTGCSTP

-502 IIPSEYAVYIPMSGL
+502 IIPGEYAVYIPMSGL
-517 YAESPAPSV
+517 YADSPAPGV
-526 TVTNFREDYPVTFS
+526 TVTN
-540 ESGGVS
+540 
-546 YGTFGP
+546 
-552 TRLCSLNVNNVT
+552 L
-564 SCFPYQATSR
+564 
-574 TVSFWIRRPLR
+574 
-585 DSDSTILWYGSAYGA
+585 
-600 GECYCLKLG
+600 
-609 RSGWP
+609 
-614 FIDMY
+614 
-619 NYGTDNNIVEGSTDG
+619 
-634 LGRALCDGK
+634 
-643 WHHAAVTLW
+643 
-652 SENSRAYS
+652 
-660 EVWIDGNRAYRSYA
+660 
-674 AVSLNTGTAYSYA
+674 
-687 YVGGYSE
+687 
-694 QYNWM
+694 
-699 NSLNGDL
+699 
-706 SRLRVYGRALSE
+706 
-718 SEIKAL
+718 
-724 SDELSPTD
+724 

>member
-1 MSSIPSEENPLG
+1 MPSIPSEENPLG
-13 VSSSKSWSDCI
+13 VSSGKSWSDYI
-24 VYVSCGQLTAQSS
+24 VYVSCGQLTAQSG
-37 KADTGQDLTLYNISS
+37 KADTGQGLTLYNISS
-52 SSFREY
+52 SSFIEY

-69 GVQYARLTEPS
+69 GTRYARLTEPS
-80 MNFGSAMPRSYS
+80 MNIGPAMPRSYS
-92 VWLAPTGYGVINMR
+92 VWLAPTGYGSGYMR

-126 YYSYEICAGGHSVI
+126 YGYEICAGGNSVD
-140 LRTGKYMKANAW
+140 LRTGKSMKMNVW
-152 SHFVQNYFADGTID
+152 FHFVQNYFADGTID

-176 FTGKSIDIQSPLM
+176 FTGQSIDIQSPLM

-198 SNPYRGYVSTARLW
+198 RNPYRGYVSTARLW

-229 PVYTISAQDLS
+229 PMYTISAQDLS

-246 TETYGISYSSVMSP
+246 TETYGISYSSAMSP
-260 VTFEI
+260 VFEI
-265 AEGELPPEIGFDAST
+265 VEGELPPEIGFNAST

-287 PTDDD
+287 PTDGD

-321 RISFPSQSLSFI
+321 RISFTPQSFSFI
-333 TEEASS
+333 TEKASS
-339 ADISL
+339 ANISF
-344 TADEPVTFEVAEG
+344 TADEPVTFEVADG
-357 ELPAGVSITGSTAH
+357 ELPAGVSLTGSTVH

-404 VTLNKITLLTSG
+404 VILNKITLLTSG
-416 VRLYAA
+416 VRLYAG

-502 IIPSEYAVYIPMSGL
+502 VIPGEYAVYIPMSGL
-517 YAESPAPSV
+517 YADSPASDV

-552 TRLCSLNVNNVT
+552 THLCSLSVNNVT

-585 DSDSTILWYGSAYGA
+585 DSDSTILWYGDS
-600 GECYCLKLG
+600 E
-609 RSGWP
+609 RSWG
-614 FIDMY
+614 M
-619 NYGTDNNIVEGSTDG
+619 
-634 LGRALCDGK
+634 L
-643 WHHAAVTLW
+643 
-652 SENSRAYS
+652 
-660 EVWIDGNRAYRSYA
+660 
-674 AVSLNTGTAYSYA
+674 
-687 YVGGYSE
+687 
-694 QYNWM
+694 
-699 NSLNGDL
+699 L
-706 SRLRVYGRALSE
+706 S
-718 SEIKAL
+718 
-724 SDELSPTD
+724 

>member
-1 MSSIPSEENPLG
+1 MPSIPSEENPLG
-13 VSSSKSWSDCI
+13 VSGGKSWSDCI
-24 VYVSCGQLTAQSS
+24 VYVSCGQLTAQSG

-52 SSFREY
+52 SSFIEY
-58 GGIPCIDMTSS
+58 GGVPCIDMTSS
-69 GVQYARLTEPS
+69 RAHARLTEPS
-80 MNFGSAMPRSYS
+80 MNIGSAMPRSYS
-92 VWLAPTGYGVINMR
+92 VWLAPTGYGSGNMR
-106 GIAIGSYA
+106 GIAIGSFA

-119 CSPNNYG
+119 CSPNNYSS
-126 YYSYEICAGGHSVI
+126 YSYEICAGGHSVY
-140 LRTGKYMKANAW
+140 LRTGKYMKKNVW

-176 FTGKSIDIQSPLM
+176 FTGQSIDIQSPLM

-198 SNPYRGYVSTARLW
+198 SKPFYGYVSTARLW

-229 PVYTISAQDLS
+229 PMYTISAQDLS

-265 AEGELPPEIGFDAST
+265 VEGELPPEISFDAST

-287 PTDDD
+287 PTDGD

-321 RISFPSQSLSFI
+321 RISFTSQSLSFI

-339 ADISL
+339 ANISF
-344 TADEPVTFEVAEG
+344 TADEQVTFEVAEG
-357 ELPAGVSITGSTAH
+357 ELPAGVSLTGSTVH

-404 VTLNKITLLTSG
+404 VILNKITLLTSG
-416 VRLYAA
+416 VRLYAG

-428 KRLLYLSQ
+428 KKLLYLSQ

-458 NGVMRSDSSSY
+458 NGVMRGDSSSY
-469 GESSTVTVTVA
+469 GGSSTVTVTVA

-517 YAESPAPSV
+517 YVDSPASNV
-526 TVTNFREDYPVTFS
+526 YVINFNESYPVIFS

-552 TRLCSLNVNNVT
+552 DYSSSLSVRNAA
-564 SCFPYQATSR
+564 SCFPYKATPR

-585 DSDSTILWYGSAYGA
+585 DSDDSDSTILWYG
-600 GECYCLKLG
+600 
-609 RSGWP
+609 
-614 FIDMY
+614 
-619 NYGTDNNIVEGSTDG
+619 
-634 LGRALCDGK
+634 
-643 WHHAAVTLW
+643 
-652 SENSRAYS
+652 NSQRRW
-660 EVWIDGNRAYRSYA
+660 EV
-674 AVSLNTGTAYSYA
+674 L
-687 YVGGYSE
+687 
-694 QYNWM
+694 
-699 NSLNGDL
+699 L
-706 SRLRVYGRALSE
+706 S
-718 SEIKAL
+718 
-724 SDELSPTD
+724 

>member
-1 MSSIPSEENPLG
+1 MPSIPCEENPLG
-13 VSSSKSWSDCI
+13 VSGGKSWSDCI

-37 KADTGQDLTLYNISS
+37 KADTGQDLTLYGISS
-52 SSFREY
+52 SSFIEY
-58 GGIPCIDMTSS
+58 GGVSCIDMTSYRA
-69 GVQYARLTEPS
+69 QYARLTEPS

-92 VWLAPTGYGVINMR
+92 VWLAPTDYGSGYMR

-119 CSPNNYG
+119 CSPNNFSYT
-126 YYSYEICAGGHSVI
+126 YEICAGGNSVD
-140 LRTGKYMKANAW
+140 LRTGKYLKANVW
-152 SHFVQNYFADGTID
+152 SHIVQNYFADGTID

-176 FTGKSIDIQSPLM
+176 FTGQSIDIQSPLM

-229 PVYTISAQDLS
+229 PMYTISARDLS

-246 TETYGISYSSVMSP
+246 TETYGISYSSAMSP

-265 AEGELPPEIGFDAST
+265 VEGELPPNISFDAST

-287 PTDDD
+287 LTDDD

-321 RISFPSQSLSFI
+321 RISFTSQSLSFI
-333 TEEASS
+333 TDGASS
-339 ADISL
+339 ANISF
-344 TADEPVTFEVAEG
+344 TADEQVTFEVAEG
-357 ELPAGVSITGSTAH
+357 ELPAGVSLTGSTVH

-384 LLRAKSAH
+384 LLRAKSEH
-392 NQEGVTANVTFS
+392 NQGGVTANVTFS
-404 VTLNKITLLTSG
+404 VILNRITLLTSG
-416 VRLYAA
+416 VRLYAN

-428 KRLLYLSQ
+428 KRLLYFSQ

-502 IIPSEYAVYIPMSGL
+502 IIPGEYAVYIPMSGL
-517 YAESPAPSV
+517 YADSPDSGVDVINFNES
-526 TVTNFREDYPVTFS
+526 YPVIFS

-552 TRLCSLNVNNVT
+552 THLYSLSVRNVT
-564 SCFPYQATSR
+564 SCFPYQATPR

-585 DSDSTILWYGSAYGA
+585 DSDDSDSTILWYGNSW
-600 GECYCLKLG
+600 
-609 RSGWP
+609 RSW
-614 FIDMY
+614 
-619 NYGTDNNIVEGSTDG
+619 E
-634 LGRALCDGK
+634 LL
-643 WHHAAVTLW
+643 
-652 SENSRAYS
+652 
-660 EVWIDGNRAYRSYA
+660 
-674 AVSLNTGTAYSYA
+674 
-687 YVGGYSE
+687 
-694 QYNWM
+694 
-699 NSLNGDL
+699 L
-706 SRLRVYGRALSE
+706 S
-718 SEIKAL
+718 
-724 SDELSPTD
+724 

>member
-1 MSSIPSEENPLG
+1 MSSIPSEGNPLG
-13 VSSSKSWSDCI
+13 VSSSKSWSDYI
-24 VYVSCGQLTAQSS
+24 VYVSCGQLTAQSR
-37 KADTGQDLTLYNISS
+37 KADTGQDLTLSNISS
-52 SSFREY
+52 SSFIEY

-69 GVQYARLTEPS
+69 RVQYARLTEPS

-92 VWLAPTGYGVINMR
+92 VWLAPTSYGYGYMR

-119 CSPNNYG
+119 CSPNNFSYT
-126 YYSYEICAGGHSVI
+126 YEICAGGNSVD
-140 LRTGKYMKANAW
+140 LRTGKSMKANVW
-152 SHFVQNYFADGTID
+152 SHIVQNYFADGTID

-176 FTGKSIDIQSPLM
+176 FTGQRIDIQSPLM
-189 SLGAPTDST
+189 SLGAQTDST
-198 SNPYRGYVSTARLW
+198 SYPYRGYVSTARLW

-246 TETYGISYSSVMSP
+246 TETYGISYSSAVSP

-265 AEGELPPEIGFDAST
+265 VEGELPPEIGFNAST

-321 RISFPSQSLSFI
+321 RISFPSQSLRFI
-333 TEEASS
+333 TEGAY
-339 ADISL
+339 AANISF

-357 ELPAGVSITGSTAH
+357 ELPAGVSITGSTAY

-392 NQEGVTANVTFS
+392 NQGGVTANVTFS
-404 VTLNKITLLTSG
+404 VILNRITLLTSG

-428 KRLLYLSQ
+428 KRLLYLSH
-436 RSISPVWSIEGSLPA
+436 RLMSPVWSIEGSLPA

-469 GESSTVTVTVA
+469 GESSTVTITVA
-480 SSTGRSAP
+480 SSTGCSAP
-488 ATAEITVETLSEPP
+488 ATAEITVETLSAPP
-502 IIPSEYAVYIPMSGL
+502 IIPGEYAVYIPMSGL
-517 YAESPAPSV
+517 YVDSPASDV
-526 TVTNFREDYPVTFS
+526 TVTNYNANYPVTFS

-546 YGTFGP
+546 YGKFGP
-552 TRLCSLNVNNVT
+552 DYRCSLSVNNAT

-574 TVSFWIRRPLR
+574 TVSFWIRRQPGNNG
-585 DSDSTILWYGSAYGA
+585 STILWYGNSW
-600 GECYCLKLG
+600 
-609 RSGWP
+609 RSWG
-614 FIDMY
+614 M
-619 NYGTDNNIVEGSTDG
+619 
-634 LGRALCDGK
+634 L
-643 WHHAAVTLW
+643 
-652 SENSRAYS
+652 
-660 EVWIDGNRAYRSYA
+660 
-674 AVSLNTGTAYSYA
+674 
-687 YVGGYSE
+687 
-694 QYNWM
+694 
-699 NSLNGDL
+699 L
-706 SRLRVYGRALSE
+706 S
-718 SEIKAL
+718 
-724 SDELSPTD
+724 

>member
-1 MSSIPSEENPLG
+1 MPSIPCEENPLG
-13 VSSSKSWSDCI
+13 VSSGKSWSDYI

-52 SSFREY
+52 SNFIEY
-58 GGIPCIDMTSS
+58 GGIPCIDMTLPW
-69 GVQYARLTEPS
+69 VVYRARLTEPS
-80 MNFGSAMPRSYS
+80 MNFGPAMPRSYS
-92 VWLAPTGYGVINMR
+92 VWLAPTSYGSGHIR

-119 CSPNNYG
+119 CSPNNFS
-126 YYSYEICAGGHSVI
+126 YSYEICAGGNSVD
-140 LRTGKYMKANAW
+140 LRTGKYMKANVW
-152 SHFVQNYFADGTID
+152 SHIVQNYFADGTID

-229 PVYTISAQDLS
+229 PMYTISAQDLS
-240 FSLYQK
+240 FSLHQK
-246 TETYGISYSSVMSP
+246 TETYGISYSSAMSP

-265 AEGELPPEIGFDAST
+265 VEGELPPEIGFDAST
-280 GKFTGKG
+280 GKFTGEG

-339 ADISL
+339 ADISF
-344 TADEPVTFEVAEG
+344 TADEPVTFEIVQG
-357 ELPAGVSITGSTAH
+357 ELPAGVSLTGSTAH

-384 LLRAKSAH
+384 LLRAKSEH

-404 VTLNKITLLTSG
+404 VILNRITLLTSG
-416 VRLYAA
+416 VRLYAG

-428 KRLLYLSQ
+428 KRLLYFSQ
-436 RSISPVWSIEGSLPA
+436 NSISPVWSIEGSLPA

-488 ATAEITVETLSEPP
+488 ATAEITVETLSESP
-502 IIPSEYAVYIPMSGL
+502 IIPGDYAVYIPMSGL
-517 YAESPAPSV
+517 YADSPASDV
-526 TVTNFREDYPVTFS
+526 TVTNYNESYPVTFS

-552 TRLCSLNVNNVT
+552 DYWCSLSVSNAT
-564 SCFPYQATSR
+564 SCFPYQATPR
-574 TVSFWIRRPLR
+574 TVSFWIRRPLI
-585 DSDSTILWYGSAYGA
+585 DSDSTILWYGNSW
-600 GECYCLKLG
+600 
-609 RSGWP
+609 R
-614 FIDMY
+614 
-619 NYGTDNNIVEGSTDG
+619 
-634 LGRALCDGK
+634 K
-643 WHHAAVTLW
+643 WGML
-652 SENSRAYS
+652 
-660 EVWIDGNRAYRSYA
+660 
-674 AVSLNTGTAYSYA
+674 
-687 YVGGYSE
+687 
-694 QYNWM
+694 
-699 NSLNGDL
+699 L
-706 SRLRVYGRALSE
+706 S
-718 SEIKAL
+718 
-724 SDELSPTD
+724 

>member
-1 MSSIPSEENPLG
+1 MPSIPCEENPLG
-13 VSSSKSWSDCI
+13 VSGGKSWSDCI
-24 VYVSCGQLTAQSS
+24 VYVSCGQLTAQSG
-37 KADTGQDLTLYNISS
+37 KADTGQGLTLYNISS
-52 SSFREY
+52 SSFIEY

-69 GVQYARLTEPS
+69 KAQYARLTEPS

-92 VWLAPTGYGVINMR
+92 VWLALAPILGGSGHMR
-106 GIAIGSYA
+106 GIAIGSFA

-126 YYSYEICAGGHSVI
+126 SFSYSYEICAGGHSVN
-140 LRTGKYMKANAW
+140 LSTGKSVKANVW

-176 FTGKSIDIQSPLM
+176 FTGQSIDIQSPLM

-198 SNPYRGYVSTARLW
+198 SNPFCGYVSTARLW

-229 PVYTISAQDLS
+229 PMYTISAQDLS

-246 TETYGISYSSVMSP
+246 TETYGISYSSAMSP

-265 AEGELPPEIGFDAST
+265 VEGELPPEIGFDAST

-306 YSAICTVRISTYKTA
+306 YSAICAVRISTYKTA
-321 RISFPSQSLSFI
+321 RISFTSQSLSFI

-339 ADISL
+339 ANISL
-344 TADEPVTFEVAEG
+344 TADEPVTFEIVQG
-357 ELPAGVSITGSTAH
+357 ELPAGVSLTGSTVH

-384 LLRAKSAH
+384 LLRAKSEH

-404 VTLNKITLLTSG
+404 VILNRITLLTSG
-416 VRLYAA
+416 VRLYAN

-428 KRLLYLSQ
+428 KRLLYFSQ
-436 RSISPVWSIEGSLPA
+436 RSISPVWGIVGSLPA
-451 GVIFDAE
+451 GVTFDAE
-458 NGVMRSDSSSY
+458 NGVMRGDSSSY

-480 SSTGRSAP
+480 SSTGSSAP
-488 ATAEITVETLSEPP
+488 ATAEVTVETLSEPP
-502 IIPSEYAVYIPMSGL
+502 VIPGEYAVYIPMSGL
-517 YAESPAPSV
+517 YADSPASDV
-526 TVTNFREDYPVTFS
+526 TVTNYSESYPVTFS

-552 TRLCSLNVNNVT
+552 NYRCSLSVNNVA
-564 SCFPYQATSR
+564 SCFPYQATPR
-574 TVSFWIRRPLR
+574 TVSFWIRRPLI
-585 DSDSTILWYGSAYGA
+585 DSDSTILWYG
-600 GECYCLKLG
+600 
-609 RSGWP
+609 
-614 FIDMY
+614 D
-619 NYGTDNNIVEGSTDG
+619 
-634 LGRALCDGK
+634 
-643 WHHAAVTLW
+643 
-652 SENSRAYS
+652 
-660 EVWIDGNRAYRSYA
+660 AYRKWEM
-674 AVSLNTGTAYSYA
+674 L
-687 YVGGYSE
+687 
-694 QYNWM
+694 
-699 NSLNGDL
+699 L
-706 SRLRVYGRALSE
+706 S
-718 SEIKAL
+718 
-724 SDELSPTD
+724 

>member
-1 MSSIPSEENPLG
+1 MSSIPSEANPLG
-13 VSSSKSWSDCI
+13 VSSSKSRSDYI

-37 KADTGQDLTLYNISS
+37 KADTGQGLTLHDISS
-52 SSFREY
+52 SSFIEY

-69 GVQYARLTEPS
+69 KVQYARLTEPS

-92 VWLAPTGYGVINMR
+92 VWLALDPILGGSGHMR

-126 YYSYEICAGGHSVI
+126 SFSYSYEICAGGHSVD
-140 LRTGKYMKANAW
+140 LSTGKSVKANVW
-152 SHFVQNYFADGTID
+152 YHIVQNYFADGTID

-176 FTGKSIDIQSPLM
+176 FTGQSIDIQSPLM

-198 SNPYRGYVSTARLW
+198 SNPYNGYVSTARLW

-229 PVYTISAQDLS
+229 PMYTISAQDLS

-246 TETYGISYSSVMSP
+246 TETYRISYSSAMSP

-265 AEGELPPEIGFDAST
+265 VEGELPPEISFDAST

-321 RISFPSQSLSFI
+321 RISFASQSLSFI
-333 TEEASS
+333 TEGESS

-344 TADEPVTFEVAEG
+344 TADEPVTFEVVEG
-357 ELPAGVSITGSTAH
+357 ELPAGVSITGSTVH

-404 VTLNKITLLTSG
+404 VILNTITLLTSG
-416 VRLYAA
+416 VRLYAG

-428 KRLLYLSQ
+428 RKLLYFSQ

-469 GESSTVTVTVA
+469 GASSTVTVTVA

-488 ATAEITVETLSEPP
+488 ATAEITVETLSGSP
-502 IIPSEYAVYIPMSGL
+502 IIPGEYAVYIPMSGL
-517 YAESPAPSV
+517 YAESPASDV
-526 TVTNFREDYPVTFS
+526 TVTNRHENFTVTFS

-552 TRLCSLNVNNVT
+552 NYARSLTVNNAT
-564 SCFPYQATSR
+564 SCFPYQATPR

-585 DSDSTILWYGSAYGA
+585 DSDATILWYGAA
-600 GECYCLKLG
+600 W
-609 RSGWP
+609 RSWG
-614 FIDMY
+614 M
-619 NYGTDNNIVEGSTDG
+619 
-634 LGRALCDGK
+634 L
-643 WHHAAVTLW
+643 
-652 SENSRAYS
+652 
-660 EVWIDGNRAYRSYA
+660 
-674 AVSLNTGTAYSYA
+674 
-687 YVGGYSE
+687 
-694 QYNWM
+694 
-699 NSLNGDL
+699 L
-706 SRLRVYGRALSE
+706 S
-718 SEIKAL
+718 
-724 SDELSPTD
+724 